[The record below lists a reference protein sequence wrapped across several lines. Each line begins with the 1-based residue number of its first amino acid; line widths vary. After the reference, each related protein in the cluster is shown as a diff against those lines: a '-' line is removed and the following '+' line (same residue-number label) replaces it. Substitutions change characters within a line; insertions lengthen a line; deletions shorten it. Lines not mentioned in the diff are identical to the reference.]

1 MASLGLLC
9 LLAIDEAHCISE
21 WGHDFRRN
29 YRMLGD
35 LRMKIPQVP
44 CMALTGT
51 ANARVTEDIVK
62 QLHLGRIDCREIPQP
77 EPETQE
83 GVHPRVGGLCMIRSS
98 FNRPEIFYEVVKTSL
113 NNGNDVLNAIVS
125 SRGTI
130 YEGPTIVYC
139 QTIKWTDTMN
149 LLLNNNSISSVAY
162 HASMLDTAREEA
174 QKNFMS
180 NSVEVIVA
188 TIAFGMGV

>member
-130 YEGPTIVYC
+130 YE
-139 QTIKWTDTMN
+139 DTMN